1 MIKQLLALKNVH
13 GRVIFPKF
21 SYILTFWPLSQFAFL
36 SKNTFSVC
44 NISTA
49 LFSIWLIFSGIVLI
63 WITEGMTQFL
73 VEKNIFDRVKGIFR
87 PPERCFSCIFVGTN
101 IFFFKIPQNFEK
113 SFKSSNIGSFP
124 RHHGREQPLMISKW

>member
-1 MIKQLLALKNVH
+1 MIIQLLAMKNVH
-13 GRVIFPKF
+13 RRVIFPKF

-101 IFFFKIPQNFEK
+101 IFFFQNPTKFWKIVQILKYWVIPY
-113 SFKSSNIGSFP
+113 
-124 RHHGREQPLMISKW
+124 HGREQPLMISKW